1 MDKLLEMLGVAKLD
15 ADAQE
20 KIKEKLD
27 EIIKSKIDEAAE
39 TLAEVK
45 AKELTEIALKAE
57 KEKLIED
64 YEAKFEEYKE
74 EITSKFSN
82 FVDSIIDEEMVI
94 PEKIVEYAKRGELY
108 SDLIEQFK
116 IRLSVDEGLLDDEVK
131 GILAEAKEEILKL
144 RGDLDDEVSDK
155 LELQRDA
162 QKLAAALYLRE
173 KSDGLTEAQKT
184 HVFGI
189 LDGVTDRDEID
200 KKFDIIVES
209 QDSTDD
215 DDDEEDDDK
224 TKKDISEGKVE
235 VEDDEEDEVKG
246 DESPFDEYLS
256 GYVKTL
262 QSNKIP

>member
-20 KIKEKLD
+20 KIKAKID
-27 EIIKSKIDEAAE
+27 EIIKAKIDEAAE

-82 FVDSIIDEEMVI
+82 FVDSIIDEELVI

-144 RGDLDDEVSDK
+144 RDDLDSEVSDK

-189 LDGVTDRDEID
+189 LDGVTDREEID

-215 DDDEEDDDK
+215 EDDDDDI

-235 VEDDEEDEVKG
+235 VEDDEDDEVKG

-262 QSNKIP
+262 KDNKIP